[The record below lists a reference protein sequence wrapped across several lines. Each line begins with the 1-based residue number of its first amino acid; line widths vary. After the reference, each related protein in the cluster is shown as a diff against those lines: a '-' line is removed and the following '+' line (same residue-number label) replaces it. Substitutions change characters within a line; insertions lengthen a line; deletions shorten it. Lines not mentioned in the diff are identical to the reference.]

1 MWGEISLV
9 DMLPVFIQFSS
20 KNFAI
25 FISIWVILQK
35 PQFLPQPNNMTLGS
49 TLLGFGHSTTTGK
62 TLLLLFIFRGKMER
76 MRLKIFS
83 PNILLALSAIFLLV
97 VAHRSLML
105 Q

>member
-62 TLLLLFIFRGKMER
+62 TLLLLS
-76 MRLKIFS
+76 IFS
-83 PNILLALSAIFLLV
+83 GKNGEDEA
-97 VAHRSLML
+97 
-105 Q
+105 